1 MNFDEQIKQSLEQ
14 QTAEID
20 AILAE
25 EKSVIAMMLNAYK
38 GKMAFW
44 MWFALILALITFGFA
59 VWTGYHFFIADNAQ
73 DTAFWG
79 VLLVILTSM
88 NAAIKMW
95 VWMEMNRQSTSREIK
110 RLEFMIAKLINKNSS
125 ASAEA

>member
-1 MNFDEQIKQSLEQ
+1 MNFDEQIKQSLQQ
-14 QTAEID
+14 QTAEVD
-20 AILAE
+20 AVLAE
-25 EKSVIAMMLNAYK
+25 EKGLISMMLNAYT

-44 MWFALILALITFGFA
+44 MGFASIIALITFGFA
-59 VWTGYHFFIADNAQ
+59 VWTGYHFFMAENAQ

-79 VLLVILTSM
+79 VLLVIMTSM

-110 RLEFMIAKLINKNSS
+110 RLEFMIAKLIDKSTS
-125 ASAEA
+125 